1 MLISIEP
8 QKRRENQKTNKIQLN
23 EENNRP
29 AKKNFNIRK
38 PKNNKIYEEEK
49 SDLLK
54 KYQKQKKNK

>member
-8 QKRRENQKTNKIQLN
+8 QKRRENQKTNKVQLN

-38 PKNNKIYEEEK
+38 PKTTTKF
-49 SDLLK
+49 LK
-54 KYQKQKKNK
+54 KKKATC